1 MNDFFVKNPYKT
13 SINKKIINN
22 QLDIQIDFIDYLLI
36 KFFEDKKI
44 KKQDNGWAISNYKIN
59 LNNKEKELK
68 DMIIKIL
75 NSELFNTSSIE
86 DLSLKC
92 KISDHKLIINILK
105 ICEAEKLIIR
115 INQNIF
121 IGSPNMSILKNKLI
135 DFFKTKSSINV
146 SEFKNLINSSRKYAI
161 PILEYL
167 DKIKFTYRDNNERRL
182 SS

>member
-1 MNDFFVKNPYKT
+1 MK
-13 SINKKIINN
+13 
-22 QLDIQIDFIDYLLI
+22 IDFADYLLV
-36 KFFEDKKI
+36 KLLKDGKI
-44 KKQDNGWAISNYKIN
+44 KKQDSGFIISKHKIN
-59 LNNKEKELK
+59 LNDKEKELK

-92 KISDHKLIINILK
+92 KISDYKLIINILK

-167 DKIKFTYRDNNERRL
+167 DKIKFTYRNNNERRL
-182 SS
+182 S